1 VKVVNNLI
9 LSSDET
15 NPQYDIIKGIL
26 ILLSNET
33 INRQDPLTALAT
45 IVSASETILKNEASR
60 AIFRKLLEDKVI
72 TAPSLV
78 AGGMSAPTVYRT
90 LARFET
96 LGIIESVTS
105 SRAIKGKPGPRVVL
119 YGLRGEWSP
128 EDILQA
134 GFKLE
139 SLRVPGMALVTAGT
153 QMILDEY
160 SHSDGVKFS
169 EIIEKIK
176 PLSSGY
182 NVMDISQLVAKG
194 LTAKGLKVW
203 R

>member
-1 VKVVNNLI
+1 MKVDNNLI
-9 LSSDET
+9 LSSGET
-15 NPQYDIIKGIL
+15 NPQYDIIKGFL
-26 ILLSNET
+26 ILLSDET

-60 AIFRKLLEDKVI
+60 AIFRKLLEVKVI
-72 TAPSLV
+72 TAPTLV
-78 AGGMSAPTVYRT
+78 SGGMSAPTVYRT
-90 LARFET
+90 LARFEA
-96 LGIIESVTS
+96 LGIIEPVTS
-105 SRAIKGKPGPRVVL
+105 SRAIKGKPGPRVIL

-139 SLRVPGMALVTAGT
+139 SLRVPGMALVTTGT

-160 SHSDGVKFS
+160 GHRDGVKFS

-194 LTAKGLKVW
+194 LTSKGMKVW